1 MLIVTIIFS
10 CSEKEILPEEKFINI
25 YVDILVAQDTITDQS
40 MSVDSLKSTVLWKYN
55 VSDTVYAKTIE
66 HYNNNPG
73 KWEEFFNNAI
83 KKVEELNAKKEE

>member
-1 MLIVTIIFS
+1 
-10 CSEKEILPEEKFINI
+10 
-25 YVDILVAQDTITDQS
+25 